1 MVFSVDKEGV
11 EQIGAGGCGLELL
24 HSRMEQIPQV
34 HLFAQGQDHMVLK
47 DVPIAEDLLLLVLLG
62 DGAELGAEQ
71 GLLVIVAHLVQLVEM
86 SGDVGGAVELF
97 QDGREL
103 AEPLLVLGD
112 VLLIGVIEHQK
123 TAVNPDDQI
132 VMEVGT
138 DTLQGEGD
146 NIVGGL
152 GADEVDADDVEVFVE
167 FQVV

>member
-1 MVFSVDKEGV
+1 
-11 EQIGAGGCGLELL
+11 
-24 HSRMEQIPQV
+24 MEQIPQV

-103 AEPLLVLGD
+103 AEPLLVL
-112 VLLIGVIEHQK
+112 
-123 TAVNPDDQI
+123 
-132 VMEVGT
+132 VMFSSLES
-138 DTLQGEGD
+138 
-146 NIVGGL
+146 
-152 GADEVDADDVEVFVE
+152 
-167 FQVV
+167 